1 MVSKVRT
8 MLMTARH
15 ALQEMGLLQFRK
27 YFCRYTEVQQKAVEG
42 LLQLLE
48 LDRRASHGVVNNKM
62 LLKSLLRMMSELR
75 IYKDIFEPQFLEAT
89 EHFYRAESVAKLGYC
104 HNPFRATACS

>member
-1 MVSKVRT
+1 
-8 MLMTARH
+8 
-15 ALQEMGLLQFRK
+15 
-27 YFCRYTEVQQKAVEG
+27 
-42 LLQLLE
+42 
-48 LDRRASHGVVNNKM
+48 
-62 LLKSLLRMMSELR
+62 MSELR